1 MTSRITRI
9 AILAVSIAAQ
19 HLPAAQDGGQT
30 GEDEIVVLTNGG
42 FRVTPPPANR
52 PEFNAG
58 SFDTDPATGDYVG
71 TGDARLDY
79 QDALLTADEIRYHP
93 RTQTATARGHVEL
106 TRAGQ
111 RLVAGEITYRFP
123 DQTFSATDIRLGEF
137 PFYISGERA
146 NGTPSEITLA
156 NARITYTEPGPFAP
170 ALHAGTLVYGPD
182 RRIRTQDTRLGLG
195 PVTLLPLPRLNQ
207 PLGGTALSRTDARL
221 GQRGNLGFFLGLGI
235 ETPMLEGVEAG
246 AAAAFHTK
254 RGLLIGP
261 TATYDTTRP
270 GGHAAGSL
278 RTGYIHDYGDR
289 LADVLARPIQS
300 DRAFVAW
307 THHQNITEN
316 VSVFGE
322 IHYWSDSE
330 ITRDFRADEFHRLQ
344 HPDNFLETNYTGRN
358 YVISLL
364 ARAQLNPYHSVQQRL
379 PELRF
384 DLLPVASGLGIY
396 QRLQLSAA
404 SLTDNAPAGA
414 PTLDSNRLDGY
425 YALERPVTLGDW
437 ASFTPIL
444 GGRLTHYADANPGDG
459 TNHYTR
465 ALGEIGF
472 DASLRASGIFDYKN
486 EQWRIDGLR
495 HLVTPRLS
503 YRYIPRADKGRP
515 CIPAIDD
522 RTFTTYLQPL
532 GLGDQ
537 RYIDELRPANTLRIG
552 LDQTLQTRHP
562 EYGSR
567 DLAMLNLAADLH
579 FGNTAATAA
588 AQRTGTAA
596 ATAAAAAQRSGN
608 TATATAASATAA
620 TSAATAATTATAA
633 SAATAA
639 TATGAG
645 ARSAA
650 RRNARRLSDLY
661 AEFALMPATWLRF
674 DFFTSLDSRDI
685 ILREFNAGLTLHD
698 GERWS
703 LTLSNEYLRDQ
714 IEEYVGE
721 FRYRFNEVW
730 RGYLRLHYDARE
742 TRFNERT
749 IGLIQNIANGLW
761 TIRYGMTLYD
771 GNTRES
777 DFGFNINITI
787 ARF

>member
-1 MTSRITRI
+1 LALVIRRIIARI

-19 HLPAAQDGGQT
+19 RLPAAPEGG
-30 GEDEIVVLTNGG
+30 
-42 FRVTPPPANR
+42 

-58 SFDTDPATGDYVG
+58 SIDTDPATGEYVG

-79 QDALLTADEIRYHP
+79 QGALLTADEIRYHP
-93 RTQTATARGHVEL
+93 RTQTATARGRVEL
-106 TRAGQ
+106 TRAG
-111 RLVAGEITYRFP
+111 RRVVAGEIAYRFP
-123 DQTFSATDIRLGEF
+123 DQTFSASDIRFGEF
-137 PFYISGERA
+137 PFYVSGGRA
-146 NGTPSEITLA
+146 SGTPSEVTLA

-170 ALHAGTLVYGPD
+170 ALNAGTLVYGPD

-207 PLGGTALSRTDARL
+207 PLGGSALSRIDARL

-235 ETPMLEGVEAG
+235 EAPVFEGVEAG
-246 AAAAFHTK
+246 GAATFHTK

-261 TATYDTTRP
+261 TATYDTALP
-270 GGHAAGSL
+270 GGRATGSL
-278 RTGYIHDYGDR
+278 DTGYIHDYGDR
-289 LADVLARPIQS
+289 LTDVLGRPIRP
-300 DRAFVAW
+300 DRGFVAW
-307 THHQNITEN
+307 THHQDITEN
-316 VSVFGE
+316 FSVFGE
-322 IHYWSDSE
+322 IHHWSDSE
-330 ITRDFRADEFHRLQ
+330 VTRDFRSGEFYRLQ

-364 ARAQLNPYHSVQQRL
+364 ARAQLNPWHAVQQRL

-404 SLTDNAPAGA
+404 ALTDNPPSGEPAI
-414 PTLDSNRLDGY
+414 DSNRLDGY
-425 YALERPVTLGDW
+425 YALERPVAFGDW
-437 ASFTPIL
+437 GAFTPVI

-459 TNHYTR
+459 TGHYTR

-472 DASLRASGIFDYKN
+472 DASLRASGVFNYKN

-515 CIPAIDD
+515 FIPAIDD

-537 RYIDELRPANTLRIG
+537 RHIDELRPANTLRIG

-567 DLAMLNLAADLH
+567 DLATLNLAADLRLDRASRA
-579 FGNTAATAA
+579 GGDGYGRAA
-588 AQRTGTAA
+588 AG
-596 ATAAAAAQRSGN
+596 
-608 TATATAASATAA
+608 
-620 TSAATAATTATAA
+620 
-633 SAATAA
+633 
-639 TATGAG
+639 GAG
-645 ARSAA
+645 AGVGGAGGGGAGVGGGVGSGAGGDGGGGGGSGAGGGDGGGRA
-650 RRNARRLSDLY
+650 LSDLY
-661 AEFALMPATWLRF
+661 AGFALMPAAWLRF
-674 DFFTSLDSRDI
+674 DFFTSLDSRDFT
-685 ILREFNAGLTLHD
+685 LREFNAGLSVHD
-698 GERWS
+698 GELWS
-703 LTLSNEYLRDQ
+703 FTLSNEYLRGQ

-721 FRYRFNEVW
+721 YRHRFNEVW
-730 RGYLRLHYDARE
+730 SGYLRLHYDARE
-742 TRFNERT
+742 SRFNERT

-761 TIRYGMTLYD
+761 TIRYGVTLRD
-771 GNTRES
+771 GDTRES
-777 DFGFNINITI
+777 DFGFNINVTI

>member
-1 MTSRITRI
+1 MTRRITRI

-19 HLPAAQDGGQT
+19 RLPAVPEGG
-30 GEDEIVVLTNGG
+30 
-42 FRVTPPPANR
+42 

-58 SFDTDPATGDYVG
+58 SFDTDPATGEYVG

-79 QDALLTADEIRYHP
+79 QGALLTADEIRYHP

-111 RLVAGEITYRFP
+111 RVVAGEIAYRFP
-123 DQTFSATDIRLGEF
+123 DQTFSASDIRLGEF
-137 PFYISGERA
+137 PFYVSGERA
-146 NGTPSEITLA
+146 SGTPSEVTLA

-170 ALHAGTLVYGPD
+170 ALNAGTLVYGPD
-182 RRIRTQDTRLGLG
+182 RRIRTHDTSLGIG
-195 PVTLLPLPRLNQ
+195 PVTLLPLPRLSQ
-207 PLGGTALSRTDARL
+207 PLGGSSLSRIDARL

-235 ETPMLEGVEAG
+235 EVPVLEGVEAG
-246 AAAAFHTK
+246 GAATFHTK

-261 TATYDTTRP
+261 TATYDTTLL
-270 GGHAAGSL
+270 GGRAAGSL
-278 RTGYIHDYGDR
+278 DTGYIHDYGDR
-289 LADVLARPIQS
+289 LTDVLGRPIQP
-300 DRAFVAW
+300 DRGFVAW
-307 THHQNITEN
+307 THHQDITEN
-316 VSVFGE
+316 FSVFGE

-330 ITRDFRADEFHRLQ
+330 VTRDFRSGEFYRLQ
-344 HPDNFLETNYTGRN
+344 HPDNFLEANYTGRN

-364 ARAQLNPYHSVQQRL
+364 ARAQLNSYHSVQQRL

-404 SLTDNAPAGA
+404 SLTDDSPSGE
-414 PTLDSNRLDGY
+414 PTIDSNRFDGY
-425 YALERPVTLGDW
+425 YALERPVAFGDW
-437 ASFTPIL
+437 GAFTPVI

-459 TNHYTR
+459 ASHYTR

-472 DASLRASGIFDYKN
+472 DASLRASGVFNYKN

-515 CIPAIDD
+515 FIPAIDD

-537 RYIDELRPANTLRIG
+537 RYIDELRPTNTLRIG

-567 DLAMLNLAADLH
+567 DLAMLNLAADLR
-579 FGNTAATAA
+579 FGNTED
-588 AQRTGTAA
+588 
-596 ATAAAAAQRSGN
+596 
-608 TATATAASATAA
+608 
-620 TSAATAATTATAA
+620 
-633 SAATAA
+633 
-639 TATGAG
+639 AG
-645 ARSAA
+645 EHD
-650 RRNARRLSDLY
+650 LSDLH

-674 DFFTSLDSRDI
+674 DFFTSLDSRDFT
-685 ILREFNAGLTLHD
+685 LREFNAGLTVHD
-698 GERWS
+698 GELWS
-703 LTLSNEYLRDQ
+703 FTLSNEYLHSQ

-730 RGYLRLHYDARE
+730 LGYLRLHYDARE
-742 TRFNERT
+742 SRFNERT

-761 TIRYGMTLYD
+761 TIRYGVTMYD

-777 DFGFNINITI
+777 DFGFNINVTI